1 MNGTLTIG
9 QKVMFG
15 RTSGEKTLGTIVGIN
30 GKSVKVRQ
38 DEARG
43 GRPVGTEWRVA
54 PSFIYPLNGVA
65 AAPAP
70 APTVT
75 AAPTRAAVAGWK
87 VGDRA
92 TFTSKTGR
100 VVTGTVTRVNTKT
113 VTLER
118 CDDGSRGYRV
128 PPAMLRAAAT
138 TVAPTTAV
146 PAPPRRADDVIM
158 KDIVNA
164 YGDLSPENLTCDGEL
179 RGRAVATRRAAIN
192 RRLADLQTELG
203 RRVSEDAAWAWYI
216 NSIAHLRLQD
226 VQVPVPTPNA

>member
-1 MNGTLTIG
+1 MSGSLTIG

-15 RTSGEKTLGTIVGIN
+15 RENGEKTMGTIVGIN

-54 PSFIYPLNGVA
+54 PSFIYPLNGA
-65 AAPAP
+65 AAAP

-75 AAPTRAAVAGWK
+75 AAPTRAAASGWK

-92 TFTSKTGR
+92 SFTAKTGR

-118 CDDGSRGYRV
+118 CDDGSRGWRV
-128 PPAMLRAAAT
+128 SPSMLRAAAT
-138 TVAPTTAV
+138 EVAPSA
-146 PAPPRRADDVIM
+146 PAPATPRRAEDVIM

-179 RGRAVATRRAAIN
+179 TRAQAAARRTAVH
-192 RRLADLQTELG
+192 RRLADLQKELG
-203 RRVSEDAAWAWYI
+203 RRVSEDEAWAWYGK
-216 NSIAHLRLQD
+216 SIAHLRLQD
-226 VQVPVPTPNA
+226 VQVPVPTR